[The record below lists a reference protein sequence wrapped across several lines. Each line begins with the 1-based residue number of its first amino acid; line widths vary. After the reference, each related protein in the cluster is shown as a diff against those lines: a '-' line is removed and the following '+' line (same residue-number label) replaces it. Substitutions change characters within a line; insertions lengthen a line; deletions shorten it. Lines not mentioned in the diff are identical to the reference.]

1 MATSPAT
8 RLGLWRPAPLARSH
22 AMVQLT
28 HLVLEL
34 VHATWVSTEVADS
47 TEVVT
52 PCCCYNKIPQLMDP
66 RWLLLNMPA
75 TRLGLWVAAQP
86 EAGFLVQLA
95 QVVRTLSEVTAQVAA
110 PAYALFL

>member
-22 AMVQLT
+22 TMVQLT

-34 VHATWVSTEVADS
+34 VDATWSSTEEVADS

-52 PCCCYNKIPQLMDP
+52 PCCYNKIPQLMDP
-66 RWLLLNMPA
+66 RWLLNMPA

>member
-1 MATSPAT
+1 M
-8 RLGLWRPAPLARSH
+8 
-22 AMVQLT
+22 
-28 HLVLEL
+28 
-34 VHATWVSTEVADS
+34 
-47 TEVVT
+47 
-52 PCCCYNKIPQLMDP
+52 PCCYYNKIPQLMDP
-66 RWLLLNMPA
+66 RWLLNMPA

>member
-52 PCCCYNKIPQLMDP
+52 PCCYNKKIPELIDP
-66 RWLLLNMPA
+66 RWELLNMPA